1 MSGNTKKTETTMRKE
16 IETNATTNKPEESKA
31 EPNKPASN
39 AKEIQ
44 IGAPDIED
52 EIQLERREAY
62 VELETQKLLR
72 ELLKE
77 GSKKE
82 IIPIYDPP
90 EGYSYKSI
98 KQIFEGETTNKEII
112 DFLDRLTRLDILQ
125 KSFYDSV
132 STCPNCD
139 STNITLHNG
148 CTKCKSHRISKTSL
162 TEHIPCG
169 YIGERDKYIQGK
181 CPKCGLNI
189 NETPYVNLGRWYV
202 CQECGEKFEH
212 PQLDAVCRTCD
223 TIFTV
228 EETNLKEISKYILNE
243 HRKKEVRQNVS
254 SLESI
259 SKLLANLDF
268 EIQMPGIA
276 IGEKSGMR
284 HQFSLIAKKDFGG
297 RQKIIALDHVV
308 AENEVQTSPLI
319 LYVYKTSEVTVDLP
333 IFIAVPKLSETARKI
348 VQGHQIL
355 LIEGSPDEEDN
366 IAKVKIE
373 IQNRLTE
380 RPPEPT
386 VATRERPQQSA
397 KPAQTSSETVKPPT
411 KPTIKQ
417 EEEKKVQLFS
427 TTSTIHPEK
436 KTGGFMGVFKRKPK
450 KDEED

>member
-1 MSGNTKKTETTMRKE
+1 MSGKIKKTEPTMRKE
-16 IETNATTNKPEESKA
+16 IDANAPTNVTKEENKPN
-31 EPNKPASN
+31 PYKPSSN
-39 AKEIQ
+39 TKEIQ

-62 VELETQKLLR
+62 IELETQRLLR
-72 ELLKE
+72 ELLKD
-77 GSKKE
+77 GSRKE
-82 IIPIYDPP
+82 IIPTYDPAK
-90 EGYSYKSI
+90 GYTYKSI
-98 KQIFEGETTNKEII
+98 KQIFEGELSNKEMTEY
-112 DFLDRLTRLDILQ
+112 LDRLTRLDILQ

-148 CTKCKSHRISKTSL
+148 CPKCKSHRISKTSL

-169 YIGERDKYIQGK
+169 YIGERDKYNQGN

-212 PQLDAVCRTCD
+212 PQLDAVCRNCD
-223 TIFTV
+223 TIFTI
-228 EETNLKEISKYILNE
+228 EETNLKEISKYSLNDN
-243 HRKKEVRQNVS
+243 RKKEVRQNVS
-254 SLESI
+254 SLDSI
-259 SKLLANLDF
+259 SKLLASLDF

-284 HQFSLIAKKDFGG
+284 HQFSLIAKKDFAG

-319 LYVYKTSEVTVDLP
+319 LYVYKTSEVTIDLP
-333 IFIAVPKLSETARKI
+333 IFVAVPKLSETARKI

-355 LIEGSPDEEDN
+355 LIEGSPDEVDN

-373 IQNRLTE
+373 INNRLAE
-380 RPPEPT
+380 KAHEPIVT
-386 VATRERPQQSA
+386 TKANQQQTSS
-397 KPAQTSSETVKPPT
+397 PAQTRTEPNKPT
-411 KPTIKQ
+411 KKQ

-436 KTGGFMGVFKRKPK
+436 KTGGFMGVFKRKTK
-450 KDEED
+450 KDEE